1 LRPNY
6 TDEQIYQNARRILIG
21 EYQHILYEEWLPV
34 LLGPALAGSI
44 LPPGT
49 NSTTYNPHLNPSILN
64 EVSTAAHRYG
74 HTFLNGFF
82 NLNDPFDGHLLD
94 FYLLRFVFNNSTR
107 YAANPDFGM
116 RTILKGLTLQGSQ
129 SFDHF
134 FTVDVTLFYLA
145 RPDHGYQPEED
156 LMVRNIQRARNHAI
170 HGWAHYRRLCSNATV
185 SWANRPADIAQEAW
199 TTLKRLYQKVED
211 IELFMGGIAER
222 PIEGIQYLNYYFL
235 NITDAPKCDHFGLY
249 HF

>member
-1 LRPNY
+1 MIAKLRPNY

-21 EYQHILYEEWLPV
+21 EYQHILFEEWLPT
-34 LLGPALAGSI
+34 LLGPTLAGSI
-44 LPPGT
+44 FPPGT
-49 NSTTYNPHLNPSILN
+49 NSTNYNPNLNPSIFN

-107 YAANPDFGM
+107 YAANPDYGM
-116 RTILKGLTLQGSQ
+116 LSILKGLTLQGSQ

-134 FTVDVTLFYLA
+134 FTIDVTLFYLA

-156 LMVRNIQRARNHAI
+156 LMVRNIQR
-170 HGWAHYRRLCSNATV
+170 
-185 SWANRPADIAQEAW
+185 
-199 TTLKRLYQKVED
+199 
-211 IELFMGGIAER
+211 
-222 PIEGIQYLNYYFL
+222 
-235 NITDAPKCDHFGLY
+235 
-249 HF
+249 